1 MEPTPTELVR
11 RLEEAV
17 AAIRDLTN
25 KLEQGYV
32 RKDVWEAEQRS
43 VNRQTAAIEVNLVK
57 LEREADERAKR
68 HQDEKAE
75 KERADTAFRRQ
86 VAVAGIVAGVGWL
99 VTIVI
104 AVINFVG
111 R

>member
-1 MEPTPTELVR
+1 MTELVR

-17 AAIRDLTN
+17 AGIRELTM
-25 KLEQGYV
+25 KVEQGYV
-32 RKDVWEAEQRS
+32 RKDVYDAEQRS
-43 VNRQTAAIEVNLVK
+43 MSRVTSAIEVNVIK
-57 LEREADERAKR
+57 LEREADERDR
-68 HQDEKAE
+68 RLQEEKAD
-75 KERADTAFRRQ
+75 KDRADTAFRRQ

-104 AVINFVG
+104 AVINFIG